1 MVKSQAG
8 DLENYFSVGKIHRAH
23 GIRGDVSVEVWTNRT
38 DRFEVGN
45 RLWSLKDGKPY
56 PLVIQAVRKSTR
68 GLIIKFEGIATRDDA
83 EKLAGTEIAV
93 SMEDRGAP
101 ESGTHYVS
109 DLIGCRVISDDG
121 RELGCIVEVIPQ
133 EHHDLYLV
141 NGQHGE
147 ILIPV
152 VQEFIQEIDIHQRCV
167 IVRKVEAFWNGGN
180 DH

>member
-1 MVKSQAG
+1 MAKSQPG
-8 DLENYFSVGKIHRAH
+8 ELENFFTVGKIHRPH
-23 GIRGDVSVEVWTNRT
+23 GIRGHVSVQVLTDRT
-38 DRFEVGN
+38 DRFQIGN
-45 RLWSLKDGKPY
+45 RLWSLKERVPY

-68 GLIIKFEGIATRDDA
+68 GLIVKFESIMTRDDA
-83 EKLAGTEIAV
+83 ETLTGTEIAV
-93 SMEDRGAP
+93 SLEDRGAP

-109 DLIGCRVISDDG
+109 DLIGCRVVSDDG
-121 RELGCIVEVIPQ
+121 RELGHIDEVIPQ
-133 EHHDLYLV
+133 QHHDLYLV

-152 VQEFIQEIDIHQRCV
+152 VREYIQEIDMEERCV